1 MENANTVNNVNKS
14 VVNAKI
20 KIPAAKTK
28 ARKVQNLG
36 KDEFFKLLI
45 TQLQHQDPLKPMDDK
60 EFIAHMAQFSALE
73 QMMQMNKNMTKM
85 NKTTDLNKVFFFLG
99 KSVKIL
105 DENQK
110 QIVKC
115 KVKEI
120 DLTNPGMPG
129 LKVNNRIYKM
139 NQVIGIITD
148 TENNLSSDKESKES
162 KKLK

>member
-1 MENANTVNNVNKS
+1 MENANTVNNINKS
-14 VVNAKI
+14 VINAKI
-20 KIPAAKTK
+20 KIPDKVKAK
-28 ARKVQNLG
+28 KVQNLG

-73 QMMQMNKNMTKM
+73 QMMQMNNNMTKM
-85 NKTTDLNKVFFFLG
+85 NKTTDLNKAFFFLG
-99 KSVKIL
+99 KNVRIL

-110 QIVKC
+110 QIIKG

-148 TENNLSSDKESKES
+148 TENNLSSDKVSKES